1 MFLSRRARATLRAF
15 TSVGFAVLYIPLIVV
30 LVASFNIS
38 NTFTWPPKALSTQW
52 WGRVLRWP
60 GWTLKIW
67 NAIKIEALRESL
79 LTSLKIALFATILAL
94 LLGSLAAFA
103 VHRYSFFG
111 RTTLSLL
118 VVLPIA
124 LPGIVTG
131 LALNQAFR
139 RLGLDLGVTTVVVAH
154 ATFCIVIVYN
164 NLIARLKRM
173 QPSLEEASSD
183 LGATGMQTFRYVT
196 FPLIRS
202 ALLAGAL
209 LSFALSF
216 DEIVVTTF
224 TSGASTQTLPQWIF
238 SNLSRPKQAPVVNVV
253 GVIVI
258 VLSIVPVYFAQRL
271 TDQEPGAA
279 GR

>member
-1 MFLSRRARATLRAF
+1 MFLSRRAKAALKAF
-15 TSVGFAVLYIPLIVV
+15 TSLGFAVLYIPLIVV
-30 LVASFNIS
+30 VVASFNKS

-60 GWTLKIW
+60 GWTLKVW
-67 NAIKIEALRESL
+67 NAIKIDTLRESL
-79 LTSLKIALFATILAL
+79 LTSLKIALIATLAAL

-139 RLGLDLGVTTVVVAH
+139 RLGLDFGVTTIVVAH

-173 QPSLEEASSD
+173 QPSLEEASAD
-183 LGATGMQTFRYVT
+183 LGASGMQTFRYVT

-202 ALLAGAL
+202 ALLAGGL

-224 TSGASTQTLPQWIF
+224 TSGAGTQTLPQWILN
-238 SNLSRPKQAPVVNVV
+238 NLSRPKQLPVVNVV
-253 GVIVI
+253 AVIVI
-258 VLSIVPVYFAQRL
+258 LLSIVPVYFAQRL

>member
-1 MFLSRRARATLRAF
+1 MFLSRRARAALRTF
-15 TSVGFAVLYIPLIVV
+15 TSVGFAALYIPLIVV
-30 LVASFNIS
+30 LVASFNTS

-139 RLGLDLGVTTVVVAH
+139 RLGLDFGVNTIVVAH

-183 LGATGMQTFRYVT
+183 LGASGLQTFRYVT

-202 ALLAGAL
+202 ALLAGGL

-224 TSGASTQTLPQWIF
+224 TSGAGTQTLPQWILN
-238 SNLSRPKQAPVVNVV
+238 NLSRPKQLPVVNVV
-253 GVIVI
+253 AVIVI
-258 VLSIVPVYFAQRL
+258 LLSIVPVYFAQRL